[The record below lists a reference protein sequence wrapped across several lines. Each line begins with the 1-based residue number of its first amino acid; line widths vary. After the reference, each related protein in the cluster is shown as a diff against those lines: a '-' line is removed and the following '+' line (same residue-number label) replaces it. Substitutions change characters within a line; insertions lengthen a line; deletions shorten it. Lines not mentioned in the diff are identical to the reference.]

1 MLNDRDKYLLYSEL
15 AKLSEAGFPINN
27 AAEAILDTRPPNRQ
41 ANFLKEIIN
50 GIESKKSLTETIN
63 SLSSRLSPLEISLI
77 NAGEKSGKIPEI
89 FNHLSQYFNLK
100 HSIQKKIK
108 AGLIYPALLLHF
120 GIILLALA
128 KTAQSRDFAS
138 EAMNVLTTLL
148 IVYLIGTI
156 FYFGFKT
163 ANRKAQRSPSLD
175 AFLNRIPILG
185 KVRKSFALSRFTQIL
200 RTYLISSHSVSSSIL
215 AAAEASASG
224 RILRCTKEK
233 ILPSVDAGNPVGPVL
248 ASEPNNFPPVFARAY
263 ITSEES
269 GTLDVELKKWSSVF
283 TDEAESSSKK
293 MGVIFPKVAYLLIVI
308 VVIWQIFKIANIYFQ
323 TLEQFIR

>member
-15 AKLSEAGFPINN
+15 AKLSGAGFPINN
-27 AAEAILDTRPPNRQ
+27 AAEAILDTRPPGRQ
-41 ANFLKEIIN
+41 ANFLKEIIS
-50 GIESKKSLTETIN
+50 GIESKKSLAETIN
-63 SLSSRLSPLEISLI
+63 SLSSQLSPLEISLI
-77 NAGEKSGKIPEI
+77 NAGEKSGQIPET
-89 FNHLSQYFNLK
+89 FNHLSRYFNLK
-100 HSIQKKIK
+100 NSVQKKIK
-108 AGLIYPALLLHF
+108 AGLIYPVLLLHF

-128 KTAQSRDFAS
+128 RTAQSRNFAG
-138 EAMNVLTTLL
+138 EAMNVLTTLV
-148 IVYLIGTI
+148 IVYIISAI
-156 FYFGFKT
+156 FYYCFKI
-163 ANRKAQRSPSLD
+163 ADRKAQRSPSLD
-175 AFLNRIPILG
+175 AFLNKVPILG

-233 ILPSVDAGNPVGPVL
+233 ILPSIDAGNPVGPVL
-248 ASEPNNFPPVFARAY
+248 ANEPDDFPPVFARAY

-269 GTLDVELKKWSSVF
+269 GTLDVELKKWASIF

-308 VVIWQIFKIANIYFQ
+308 VVIWQIFEMANIYFK
-323 TLEQFIR
+323 TLERLIP